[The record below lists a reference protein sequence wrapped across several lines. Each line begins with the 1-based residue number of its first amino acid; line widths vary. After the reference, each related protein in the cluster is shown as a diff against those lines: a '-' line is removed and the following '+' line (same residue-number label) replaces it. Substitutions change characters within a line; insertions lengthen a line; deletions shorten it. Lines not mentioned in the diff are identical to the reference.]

1 MRYAR
6 SFTDTQIP
14 QLEDYVLS
22 WGSSSDLVTPIL
34 KDCHDLKCQVKL
46 EQRSCGSLG
55 FLSMR
60 VVSDRQGRMNNMS
73 RTRPMT
79 IERLLR
85 SFCSHLPADRASVT
99 RSLELRPPCPPSP
112 VRKL

>member
-46 EQRSCGSLG
+46 EQRSCGSPG
-55 FLSMR
+55 FSSMQ

-73 RTRPMT
+73 RVRPMT

-85 SFCSHLPADRASVT
+85 SFCSHLPRTSVT
-99 RSLELRPPCPPSP
+99 RSLELQPPCPLSP